1 MSEEEDEFPLDAP
14 APRGRKPAGKAAK
27 TKKVRRRGACQSAD
41 EAGRAASRATVA

>member
-1 MSEEEDEFPLDAP
+1 MSEEEDEFPLDAG
-14 APRGRKPAGKAAK
+14 PRGRKPAGKAAK